1 MSQENVE
8 IVRRC
13 CEAFDRGDY
22 ECALELFDPDIEYD
36 LSHFPDGG
44 VYRGREG
51 VREAFRIWMGTWE
64 DYHQEREEPVDAGDQ
79 VILPTREHG
88 RGKGSGA
95 VLERLTFGVW
105 TLRDGK
111 AVHICFYSTMA
122 EALEAVGLS
131 EQDAH
136 AHS

>member
-22 ECALELFDPDIEYD
+22 EAALEALAPDVEYD
-36 LSHFPDGG
+36 LTHFPDGG

-64 DYHQEREEPVDAGDQ
+64 EYRQERDELVDAGDE
-79 VILPTREHG
+79 VIVPTREYG
-88 RGKGSGA
+88 RGKGSGVA
-95 VLERLTFGVW
+95 LERGTFGVW
-105 TLRDGK
+105 TMHDRR
-111 AVHICFYSTMA
+111 AVRIRFYPTMA
-122 EALEAVGLS
+122 EALQAVGLS
-131 EQDAH
+131 E
-136 AHS
+136 

>member
-22 ECALELFDPDIEYD
+22 ESALDAFAPDIEYD

-51 VREAFRIWMGTWE
+51 VREAFRIWMGTGE
-64 DYHQEREEPVDAGDQ
+64 LSP
-79 VILPTREHG
+79 
-88 RGKGSGA
+88 GA
-95 VLERLTFGVW
+95 RRTG
-105 TLRDGK
+105 
-111 AVHICFYSTMA
+111 
-122 EALEAVGLS
+122 
-131 EQDAH
+131 
-136 AHS
+136 

>member
-1 MSQENVE
+1 MSKENVE

-13 CEAFDRGDY
+13 CDAFDRGDY
-22 ECALELFDPDIEYD
+22 EAALDVMDSDIEYD

-64 DYHQEREEPVDAGDQ
+64 EYRQEREEPIDAGDQ
-79 VILPTREHG
+79 VILPTREYG

-95 VLERLTFGVW
+95 SLERQTFGLW
-105 TLRDGK
+105 TIRDGR
-111 AVHICFYSTMA
+111 AVHIRFYSTLS
-122 EALEAVGLS
+122 EALEAAGLS
-131 EQDAH
+131 E
-136 AHS
+136 